1 MPIEIELATRNTTT
15 IRRVN
20 VSKAEETFHI
30 ALDERPT
37 RICFD
42 PNDWILK
49 KLAFDK
55 SKEELFDQLSRDQN
69 IMCRVQAIEALAA
82 FPNDDDVAAALIKA
96 LKTDNFWAVRQSAA
110 TALAKLKGNAVR
122 DALIDA
128 AGHETKARA
137 RREAIKSLGNFA
149 DESTRQAVRS
159 TIQNDQSYQAIAEA
173 LRTVVKIDRNN
184 CRAELLTALRT
195 TSHQDVV
202 LRAACDGLVELKD
215 RSAASEL
222 AAQLDQPAT
231 PIHKTIL
238 LGALARL
245 KSDDADLFERLGKQ
259 LDNTRSSVR
268 RAAIEALVAS
278 GDPQAIPILQARRA
292 KEQDP
297 SRLLRTID
305 EGIEELRTKVRSVE
319 QLTKEVETLKSQNHS
334 LEERI
339 KKLEDAR
346 KK

>member
-1 MPIEIELATRNTTT
+1 
-15 IRRVN
+15 
-20 VSKAEETFHI
+20 
-30 ALDERPT
+30 
-37 RICFD
+37 
-42 PNDWILK
+42 
-49 KLAFDK
+49 
-55 SKEELFDQLSRDQN
+55 
-69 IMCRVQAIEALAA
+69 MC
-82 FPNDDDVAAALIKA
+82 
-96 LKTDNFWAVRQSAA
+96 
-110 TALAKLKGNAVR
+110 
-122 DALIDA
+122 
-128 AGHETKARA
+128 
-137 RREAIKSLGNFA
+137 
-149 DESTRQAVRS
+149 
-159 TIQNDQSYQAIAEA
+159 
-173 LRTVVKIDRNN
+173 
-184 CRAELLTALRT
+184 
-195 TSHQDVV
+195 V
-202 LRAACDGLVELKD
+202 L
-215 RSAASEL
+215 
-222 AAQLDQPAT
+222 P
-231 PIHKTIL
+231 L

>member
-1 MPIEIELATRNTTT
+1 
-15 IRRVN
+15 
-20 VSKAEETFHI
+20 
-30 ALDERPT
+30 
-37 RICFD
+37 
-42 PNDWILK
+42 
-49 KLAFDK
+49 
-55 SKEELFDQLSRDQN
+55 
-69 IMCRVQAIEALAA
+69 
-82 FPNDDDVAAALIKA
+82 
-96 LKTDNFWAVRQSAA
+96 
-110 TALAKLKGNAVR
+110 
-122 DALIDA
+122 LIDA

>member
-1 MPIEIELATRNTTT
+1 
-15 IRRVN
+15 
-20 VSKAEETFHI
+20 
-30 ALDERPT
+30 
-37 RICFD
+37 
-42 PNDWILK
+42 
-49 KLAFDK
+49 
-55 SKEELFDQLSRDQN
+55 
-69 IMCRVQAIEALAA
+69 
-82 FPNDDDVAAALIKA
+82 
-96 LKTDNFWAVRQSAA
+96 
-110 TALAKLKGNAVR
+110 
-122 DALIDA
+122 
-128 AGHETKARA
+128 
-137 RREAIKSLGNFA
+137 
-149 DESTRQAVRS
+149 
-159 TIQNDQSYQAIAEA
+159 
-173 LRTVVKIDRNN
+173 
-184 CRAELLTALRT
+184 
-195 TSHQDVV
+195 
-202 LRAACDGLVELKD
+202 VELKD